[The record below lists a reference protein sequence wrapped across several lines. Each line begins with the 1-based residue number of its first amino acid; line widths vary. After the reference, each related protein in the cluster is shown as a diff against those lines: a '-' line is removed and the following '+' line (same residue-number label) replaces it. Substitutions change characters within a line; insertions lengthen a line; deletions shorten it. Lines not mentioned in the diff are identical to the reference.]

1 VAKSPAQLDAE
12 IAEALQGKTTN
23 CDSDTLNALIK
34 RIENAID
41 AHPELTRERPGKR
54 GSEEAELIFSRG
66 DWTARCKCRSKRA
79 KGPGARIMHD
89 MRAYGATPE
98 EAVEDLIEHI
108 PITAEVLR

>member
-1 VAKSPAQLDAE
+1 MPKSPAQLDAE
-12 IAEALQGKTTN
+12 IAEALQGKTN
-23 CDSDTLNALIK
+23 CDSAALNALIK
-34 RIENAID
+34 QIESAID

-89 MRAYGATPE
+89 MWALGATPE
-98 EAVEDLIEHI
+98 EAVEELVDKI